1 MRSPFGQAADFFG
14 RAYVDQEQA
23 ALYQDSEDDR
33 FESPSGYNLRLQS
46 PTIGATPPSVVG
58 DTTAEDNVDD
68 YVRGMKEDLLASARE
83 KRRPTNG
90 DVAFRASGGINTAVK
105 R

>member
-14 RAYVDQEQA
+14 RAYADQEQA
-23 ALYQDSEDDR
+23 ALYQDSDDSR
-33 FESPSGYNLRLQS
+33 FDSPTEYNLRLQS
-46 PTIGATPPSVVG
+46 PTIGATPPSAVG
-58 DTTAEDNVDD
+58 DTAAENDADN
-68 YVRGMKEDLLASARE
+68 YVRGMKETLLASARE

-90 DVAFRASGGINTAVK
+90 DIAFRASGGINTAVK

>member
-14 RAYVDQEQA
+14 RAYADQEQA
-23 ALYQDSEDDR
+23 AQYQDFEDDR
-33 FESPSGYNLRLQS
+33 FDSPGGYNLRLQN
-46 PTIGATPPSVVG
+46 PTIGATPPSMVG
-58 DTTAEDNVDD
+58 DTTAEDNADN
-68 YVRGMKEDLLASARE
+68 YVRGMKEALLESARE